1 MEKLHIGI
9 VGAGFA
15 GLASATLLGRAGHR
29 VAVFDRFEQPRSVG
43 AGILIQPTGMQAM
56 QRLGVL
62 RSMLDC
68 GERINRLH
76 GVSGGR
82 TVLDISY
89 SDWRNPPMQPA
100 HGLGLHRGSLFSAL
114 WQTAQQAQVQ
124 LHVGHPVTDIDSLRQ
139 RFDLLIL
146 ADGAHSVL
154 RGQMGV
160 PCSHRIYPWGA
171 VWAMLPDPQR
181 QWQQHTLFQTYRSAR
196 QMMGIMPS
204 GRLRHL
210 DGTLGSTPLVSVF
223 WSLPH
228 ASYPQWAQQGLDAVT
243 EQMLEL
249 CPVAAPLL
257 AQLTDIGQWQLA
269 TYADVVMPAGMY
281 RGNCIAI
288 GDAAHACSPQLGQGT
303 NMALIDAVSLADAIA
318 AAASLPD
325 ALADWQQ
332 QRQAQLRFYGQAS
345 RWLTPLYQS
354 HQRVLP
360 WCRDHIMPFMMRHLP
375 YLRRAQVEV
384 LAGVRQGWLR

>member
-1 MEKLHIGI
+1 MATKWRIGI

-15 GLASATLLGRAGHR
+15 GLASATLLGRAGHH
-29 VAVFDRFEQPRSVG
+29 VEVFERFEKPQSVG

-62 RSMLDC
+62 QSMLAC
-68 GERINRLH
+68 GERIDRLH

-89 SDWRNPPMQPA
+89 SDWHNPPMHPA

-114 WQTAQQAQVQ
+114 WQAAQQAEVQ
-124 LHVGHPVTDIDSLRQ
+124 LHLAHPVTKLDSLRQ

-146 ADGAHSVL
+146 ADGAHSTL
-154 RGQMGV
+154 REQLGV

-171 VWAMLPDPQR
+171 VWTMLPDPDR
-181 QWQQHTLFQTYRSAR
+181 RWQHTLFQSYYSAQ
-196 QMMGIMPS
+196 QMLGIMPS
-204 GRLRHL
+204 GRLQQL
-210 DGTLGSTPLVSVF
+210 DGTLDTMPLVSVF

-228 ASYPQWAQQGLDAVT
+228 ADYAQWAQRGLDAAT
-243 EQMLEL
+243 EEMLTR
-249 CPVAAPLL
+249 CPAAAPLL
-257 AQLTDIGQWQLA
+257 EQISDIEQWQQA
-269 TYADVVMPAGMY
+269 VYADVVMPTGMY
-281 RGNCIAI
+281 RGNCVAI

-303 NMALIDAVSLADAIA
+303 NMALIDAVVLADAISA
-318 AAASLPD
+318 AQSLPD
-325 ALADWQQ
+325 ALADWQR
-332 QRQAQLRFYGQAS
+332 QRQGQLRFYGQAS

-360 WCRDHIMPFMMRHLP
+360 WCRDHIMPMLVRHLP